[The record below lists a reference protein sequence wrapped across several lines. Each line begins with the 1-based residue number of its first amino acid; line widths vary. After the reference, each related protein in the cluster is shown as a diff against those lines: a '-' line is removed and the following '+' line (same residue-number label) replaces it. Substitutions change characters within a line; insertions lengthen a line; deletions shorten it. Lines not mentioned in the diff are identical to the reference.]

1 MNQLRILQLE
11 KKFGERKKEEN
22 PAFSL
27 KPVHLTI
34 EEGEFFSLLGPS
46 GCGKTTLLKL
56 LAGLEQA
63 DNGEV
68 WVGEADITNV
78 PSEARNFAMVF
89 QQPLLFPHMNVE
101 DNIAFGLKMRKVKRA
116 ERIERAREMLDR
128 VGLKGYGQ
136 RFPDE
141 LSGGQQQRAALARA
155 LVSDP
160 RILLMDEPFSALDPS
175 LREEMRDLLSRIHK
189 EFGTTVVFV
198 THDREEAFHLSDRI
212 GVMSDGELLQVAGAK
227 ELYEKPASAQ
237 VAAFLGLKNILRGS
251 VEAGNFIV
259 ENSGLQ
265 VAIAGQG
272 ESSMTHLVIHP
283 ERLQLSTDLTE
294 QPTIEEIF
302 FKGIVKKL
310 RFNHGFYLCIVQTEK
325 IELECSISSRQAEA
339 VSIGEKVKLSVHLK
353 DLHFVSQ

>member
-1 MNQLRILQLE
+1 MNQLHITRLE
-11 KKFGERKKEEN
+11 KKFGEKKKDRN

-27 KPVHLTI
+27 QPVHLTI
-34 EEGEFFSLLGPS
+34 KAGEFFSLLGPS

-68 WVGEADITNV
+68 WVGEANITNV
-78 PSEARNFAMVF
+78 PAEMRNFAMVF

-116 ERIERAREMLDR
+116 ERIERALEMLDH

-175 LREEMRDLLSRIHK
+175 LREEMRDLLRRIHQ

-212 GVMSDGELLQVAGAK
+212 GVMSDGELLQVAEAK

-237 VAAFLGLKNILRGS
+237 VAAFLGLKNILKGS
-251 VEAGNFIV
+251 MEAGNFIV

-265 VAIAGQG
+265 VALAGQG
-272 ESSMTHLVIHP
+272 EPSMTHLVIHP
-283 ERLQLSTDLTE
+283 EKLQLSTDLTE
-294 QPTIEEIF
+294 QPSTEEIF
-302 FKGIVKKL
+302 FEGTVRQL
-310 RFNHGFYLCIVQTEK
+310 RFNHGFYLCIVQTEN
-325 IELECSISSRQAEA
+325 IELECSISSRQADA
-339 VSIGEKVKLSVHLK
+339 VSIGEKVKLSAYIK